1 MQRDGTCAAGPPRS
15 RGRRDACLDL
25 WWVVLLLA
33 ASIPVRVQSQPASP
47 TEYEVKAAFL
57 YNFGRFVSWPHE
69 AFEDSSAA
77 LVIGLLGQDPFGA
90 TIDAMVGD
98 KKLQGRPVRIR
109 RFESYPGPASCHILF
124 TTWSDPEPLRRLF
137 AALGESPVL
146 TVGESAE
153 FAALG
158 GIVRFFLE
166 ENKVRF
172 EVNSAAAERAALTIS
187 SKMLRLA
194 HKVGKEPER

>member
-15 RGRRDACLDL
+15 RGLRDACLDL
-25 WWVVLLLA
+25 WVALLLA
-33 ASIPVRVQSQPASP
+33 AAIPARVLAQPASP

-57 YNFGRFVSWPHE
+57 YNFGRFVTWPRQ

-77 LVIGLLGQDPFGA
+77 LVIGILGPDPFGE

-98 KKLQGRPVRIR
+98 KQLQGRPVRIR

-137 AALGESPVL
+137 MALGESPVL

-158 GIVRFFLE
+158 GVVRFFLE

-172 EVNSAAAERAALTIS
+172 EVNFEAAERAALTIS

-194 HKVGKEPER
+194 RRAGKEPER